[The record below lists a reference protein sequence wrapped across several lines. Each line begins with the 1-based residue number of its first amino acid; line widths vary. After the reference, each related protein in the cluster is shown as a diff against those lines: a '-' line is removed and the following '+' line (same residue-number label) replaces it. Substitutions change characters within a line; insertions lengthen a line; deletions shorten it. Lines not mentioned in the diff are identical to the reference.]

1 MSLPPKAT
9 KTFFE
14 WASVHETMSGIVFF
28 GSEQYES
35 VASFYT
41 KQVGADVWLDQSAC
55 TILQYDTLLFGF
67 CQADAAETD
76 GVLTFVTDDRAG
88 VDEFYD
94 RFENRA
100 RGEPAVNE
108 EYDIYQFFAA
118 DPEGRTMEFQ
128 TFVHDVDPVC

>member
-1 MSLPPKAT
+1 
-9 KTFFE
+9 
-14 WASVHETMSGIVFF
+14 MSGIVFF
-28 GSEQYES
+28 GSEQHES
-35 VASFYT
+35 IASFYT
-41 KQVGADVWLDQSAC
+41 DQVGADVWLDQSAC
-55 TILQYDTLLFGF
+55 TILQYDNLLFGF

-94 RFENRA
+94 RFEDRS

-108 EYDIYQFFAA
+108 EYEIYQFFAA

-128 TFVHDVDPVC
+128 TFLHDVDPVC

>member
-1 MSLPPKAT
+1 MA
-9 KTFFE
+9 
-14 WASVHETMSGIVFF
+14 GIVFF

-41 KQVGADVWLDQSAC
+41 ELVGADVWVEQSAC
-55 TILQYDTLLFGF
+55 TILQYDNLLFGF
-67 CQADAAETD
+67 CDSDESETA
-76 GVLTFVTDDRAG
+76 GILTFVTDDRAG

-94 RFENRA
+94 RFESRA
-100 RGEPAVNE
+100 ESEPTVNE

-128 TFVHDVDPVC
+128 TFLHDVDPVC